1 MKADSIRYPVV
12 QNIRMTNN
20 IRVFLW
26 LGLALALWLN
36 YSQWQIDYGPKP
48 TATSSQSLGQPGTA
62 DAPKPPSLEETVPQ
76 AAQTAPQTPAAA
88 TDAVP
93 SAAPEST
100 APAAAETAGTVR
112 VSTDVL
118 VLDIALKGGTLVYAE
133 LPGYPVVKG
142 EPAPVVLFNRNSPAT
157 NYVLQTGLSGA
168 TSTDRRPTHVETF
181 SAAAEKYELA
191 PGQDELRV
199 PLTWTDGNGVTV
211 TKTYVF
217 RRSMFAIGLEYSIAN
232 QSAAPW
238 VVHSYARI
246 ARTDTPLERSMFHF
260 SAEAYAFRGP
270 AMWAVQKNEPGQKN
284 HYRRLKMDKADD
296 QRPVEV
302 KAGWL
307 AGMQHHFVS
316 AIVPDPAKTYTYSL
330 EARDRLYI
338 LGAMGP
344 AEVVA
349 PGATGVLKETI
360 FVGPKLQK
368 QLESLHDELP
378 RVADYGALTL
388 LSKPLFAML
397 EFAHSFVHNWGLAI
411 ILVTFLLKLLFYP
424 LAEKA
429 GRSMARMRALAPRM
443 KQLQETYK
451 DDRTKLG
458 QATMELY
465 KTEKVNPVAGCL
477 PMIIQ
482 MPVFLAF
489 YWVLLESVE
498 MRQAPF
504 FGWINDLSSRDPY
517 FILPLLNGLAMWGQS
532 KMNPPP
538 PDPMQARIFQLM
550 PIVFTVMFSF
560 FPAGLVLYWITNTG
574 LTVLQQWN
582 INRRVAIEDA
592 ARRK

>member
-1 MKADSIRYPVV
+1 MKADSIRYLVV

-36 YSQWQIDYGPKP
+36 YSQWQIDYGPKTTP
-48 TATSSQSLGQPGTA
+48 VTVDGSAANGSTG
-62 DAPKPPSLEETVPQ
+62 APKPPSLEETVPQ
-76 AAQTAPQTPAAA
+76 AAQTTPQGPVPAAGS
-88 TDAVP
+88 VP
-93 SAAPEST
+93 VAAPASSPTAAVES
-100 APAAAETAGTVR
+100 AGVVR
-112 VSTDVL
+112 VTTDVL
-118 VLDIALKGGTLVYAE
+118 VLDIDLKGGTLVRAE

-142 EPAPVVLFNRNSPAT
+142 EPAPVVLFNRDSAAT

-168 TSTDRRPTHVETF
+168 TAADRRPTHVEIFT
-181 SAAAEKYELA
+181 SAAEKYELA
-191 PGQDELRV
+191 AGQDELRV

-217 RRSMFAIGLEYSIAN
+217 HRSMFAIGIEYSIAN

-246 ARTDTPLERSMFHF
+246 ARTDPAVERSMFRLE
-260 SAEAYAFRGP
+260 SNVFRGP
-270 AMWAVQKNEPGQKN
+270 AMWAVEKNEPGQKN
-284 HYRRLKMDKADD
+284 HYRKLKIDKADD
-296 QRPVEV
+296 QRALEV
-302 KAGWL
+302 KDGWL

-316 AIVPDPAKTYTYSL
+316 AIVPDPSKTYTYSL

-349 PGATGVLKETI
+349 PGTTGVLKENV

-368 QLESLHDELP
+368 QLESVHEELS
-378 RVADYGALTL
+378 RVADYGVLTL
-388 LSKPLFAML
+388 LSKPLFSML
-397 EFAHSFVHNWGLAI
+397 EFAHSFVRNWGLAI

-443 KQLQETYK
+443 KVLQETYK

-465 KTEKVNPVAGCL
+465 KKEKVNPVAGCL
-477 PMIIQ
+477 PMLIQ

-504 FGWINDLSSRDPY
+504 FGWINDLSARDPY

-532 KMNPPP
+532 KLNPPP

-550 PIVFTVMFSF
+550 PIVFSIMFSL
-560 FPAGLVLYWITNTG
+560 FPAGLVLYWVTNTG
-574 LTVLQQWN
+574 LSILQQWN
-582 INRRVAIEDA
+582 INRKNTLEDL
-592 ARRK
+592 ARKK